1 MASFSSYANGVKR
14 WYQKLELPMPPE
26 RIFGA
31 HMMLIGGLACLIGTY
46 FFASMTMWN
55 DGYVNLTLRP
65 RLISLGIYD
74 PYDTEQIQRVWLPL
88 IGEFSTSKL
97 PFFGQ
102 YPLTMTDFRLFGWG
116 CFHIGLG
123 LWLVY
128 AGAAHYYGARGG
140 ATIGEI
146 FWLLPYVPGLK
157 GLCQIK
163 WFTPDG
169 PWYKVG
175 LPWGSFA
182 NTPWPIL
189 RRTYADALS
198 PHTIYIGLLF
208 FIWGF
213 VLWFVLDKPPVPL
226 QPAQVMTPNGLMPLE
241 QAPFPYG
248 WFDPYLNQVMH
259 PMNTINGETTM
270 CFVWGVLFVALGAY
284 WWYRPPRS
292 INITHLED
300 TKAVFHVHLTA
311 IGYVSFAL
319 AIVGFLALRNHPS
332 YLMLNDMNVI
342 IYGKKIVNPGR
353 MIHNMITFNH
363 VQVGLLYVAAGVFH
377 GGQYLHGLNISGAY
391 KQARSKFI
399 TWFQNPDLQTK
410 IVGTTMFVSFV
421 TVVFG
426 YGMICWNTGAELD
439 LNFGIY
445 QFRSFRA
452 IQMDGEAGNIGYRVF
467 RPKNP
472 WDPTAGGD
480 WVKNPDGTAKLV
492 KARNLQVGDR
502 ILNEELGIGSSP
514 TYSFTT
520 IEEINY
526 KPEWGQPKLYAVQW
540 GSWTHFLRKVNPLFW
555 VDKGIWYLQNQ
566 KTFEATR
573 KADEAY
579 LAAHLKAV
587 SLLNQIDDAQTE
599 EAKNKAQ
606 AELDKF
612 RPELEK
618 AHANMLEW
626 NERLASTPAVLY
638 SNLRDQH
645 RDGEINDAIFF
656 WLMIGGWLFGFIPL
670 LRIAFHNYQSPWY
683 RDFEWRKQ
691 SPDFPCI
698 GPVKGGTCGVS
709 IQDQLWF
716 CILFSIKPLS
726 AIAWYLDGGWIAT
739 MMARGNEAYYLTH
752 NISHTGGVFLY
763 MWNETTWIW
772 TDNHLTAMLLLGHLI
787 WFVSFA
793 LWFKDRG
800 SRAEGGDIQSRWVRL
815 MGKRLGIKT
824 LQEVRFPVSNLATA
838 KLWGTVFF
846 YTGTFVLVF
855 LYFADGFFQN
865 R

>member
-31 HMMLIGGLACLIGTY
+31 HMMLLGAVACLIGTY

-55 DGYVNLTLRP
+55 DGYVNITLRP

-74 PYDTEQIQRVWLPL
+74 PYDVKQVGWLWIPL
-88 IGEFSTSKL
+88 LGKG
-97 PFFGQ
+97 FGVAK
-102 YPLTMTDFRLFGWG
+102 YAMTMTDFRLFGWC
-116 CFHIGLG
+116 CFHLGIGA
-123 LWLVY
+123 WLIY

-157 GLCQIK
+157 GICQIK

-169 PWYKVG
+169 PIYKRG

-189 RRTYADALS
+189 RRTYADALGA
-198 PHTIYIGLLF
+198 HTIYISLLF
-208 FIWGF
+208 FLWGL
-213 VLWFVLDKPPVPL
+213 VLWFVLGKAPWPF
-226 QPAQVMTPNGLMPLE
+226 QPANVPTPTGMMPIE
-241 QAPFPYG
+241 KAAFPYG
-248 WFDPYLNQVMH
+248 WFDPYTNSIMT

-270 CFVWGVLFVALGAY
+270 CFVWGALVMLLGFY

-292 INITHLED
+292 LNITHLED
-300 TKAVFHVHLTA
+300 TKAVFHVHLTS

-363 VQVGLLYVAAGVFH
+363 VQVGLLYVASGVFH

-399 TWFQNPDLQTK
+399 TWFQDPDLQTK
-410 IVGTTMFVSFV
+410 IVGTTMFVSFC

-445 QFRSFRA
+445 QFRSYRA
-452 IQMDGEAGNIGYRVF
+452 IQMDGDAGNRTFRVYRDG
-467 RPKNP
+467 K
-472 WDPTAGGD
+472 WLE
-480 WVKNPDGTAKLV
+480 NPDKSAMQV
-492 KARNLQVGDR
+492 KAYNLKVGDQ

-514 TYSFTT
+514 TYRFTT
-520 IEEINY
+520 IEEVNY
-526 KPEWGQPKLYAVQW
+526 KPEWGQSKLYAVQW

-555 VDKGIWYLQNQ
+555 VDKGLWYMQNKQ
-566 KTFEATR
+566 TFER
-573 KADEAY
+573 SRQADEAY
-579 LAAHLKAV
+579 FAAHSKMV
-587 SLLNQIDDAQTE
+587 SLLNAVDDAKV
-599 EAKNKAQ
+599 KNADTTAAQKA
-606 AELDKF
+606 ADDF
-612 RPELEK
+612 RPTLEK
-618 AHANMLEW
+618 SHLAMLDANTALQGT
-626 NERLASTPAVLY
+626 RSVLY

-645 RDGEINDAIFF
+645 RDGEVNDTIFF

-709 IQDQLWF
+709 IQDQMWF

-815 MGKRLGIKT
+815 VGKRLGIKT